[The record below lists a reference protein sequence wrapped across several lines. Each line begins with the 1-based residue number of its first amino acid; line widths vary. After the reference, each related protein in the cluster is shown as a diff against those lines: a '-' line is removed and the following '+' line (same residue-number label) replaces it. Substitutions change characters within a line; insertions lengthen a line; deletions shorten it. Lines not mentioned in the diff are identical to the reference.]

1 MNLRM
6 MKPAKSQEVVDG
18 VIAATTTRLYMV
30 GVVWWRLIAHSTKSC
45 AHLI

>member
-1 MNLRM
+1 MVL
-6 MKPAKSQEVVDG
+6 PAKCQEVVDG

-30 GVVWWRLIAHSTKSC
+30 RVVRGRLIAHGTGSC